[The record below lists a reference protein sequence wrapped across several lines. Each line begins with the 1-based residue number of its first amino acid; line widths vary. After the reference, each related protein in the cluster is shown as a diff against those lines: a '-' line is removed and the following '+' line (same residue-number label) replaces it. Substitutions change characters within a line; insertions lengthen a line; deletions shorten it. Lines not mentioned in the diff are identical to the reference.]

1 MARLTGLCIARHG
14 QRHPRFADLDHYL
27 YDHDIAHG
35 TLCFVFDKLDLHHEF
50 HYPVRIAHIVPT
62 PCEKAKWT

>member
-27 YDHDIAHG
+27 HDHNIAYD
-35 TLCFVFDKLDLHHEF
+35 TLCFVLDKPDLHHELY
-50 HYPVRIAHIVPT
+50 YPVRIAHRVPS
-62 PCEKAKWT
+62 CEQANWT